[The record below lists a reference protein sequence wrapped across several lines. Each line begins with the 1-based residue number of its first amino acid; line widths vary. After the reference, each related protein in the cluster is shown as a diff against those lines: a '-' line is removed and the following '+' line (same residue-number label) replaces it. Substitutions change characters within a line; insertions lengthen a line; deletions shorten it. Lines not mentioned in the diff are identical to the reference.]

1 MKKIFLGIILLTL
14 TNTYSQSFI
23 NKEKGLNPYLWLGVW
38 DKSNSEKTFK
48 IDYLDYNEIPKY
60 LNFRGTVVESLTWKD
75 AVGENILIHS
85 ITGDYKWMKTK
96 PTADKGG
103 GNLDDKSEVFV
114 YFFQKTKDDLEF
126 KLKWRIY
133 DFTECVDQAIY
144 SGFIKIAT
152 TITDLDK
159 DGVSEISVPYLLI
172 CRERRTPGKMKII
185 MYEGDKKYA
194 LRGNSAI
201 CDKGRP
207 SKNQFNADKSLL
219 NHKLF
224 YDFLNSRWEEH
235 KCEKLN

>member
-1 MKKIFLGIILLTL
+1 MKVLFLGIALLTL
-14 TNTYSQSFI
+14 TSIYSQSFI
-23 NKEKGLNPYLWLGVW
+23 NKEKEVNPYLWLGIW
-38 DKSNSEKTFK
+38 DKNNSEKALK

-60 LNFRGTVVESLTWKD
+60 LNFRGTVVESLIWKD
-75 AVGENILIHS
+75 RVGENILIHS
-85 ITGDYKWMKTK
+85 ISGDYKWTK
-96 PTADKGG
+96 IRPKDSQDIS
-103 GNLDDKSEVFV
+103 NLDDKSEVFV
-114 YFFQKTKDDLEF
+114 YLFQKTKNDLKF

-133 DFTECVDQAIY
+133 DFTECVNKAIY

-185 MYEGDKKYA
+185 MHEGNKKYA

-219 NHKLF
+219 NNKLF